1 MDSSFDRLHKALA
14 KLPGLGRRSAER
26 AALALV
32 RRHDGLLE
40 ELLEALAQA
49 RTDIRLCPQCGGIA
63 SASRDFHPH
72 EPSLRDGGKFS
83 SSLCRICTDPAR
95 DATLLCVVEDPSDI
109 LAMERSGAFHGHY
122 HALLGK
128 LSAARATGP
137 SDLRLR
143 ELAHRVASGAITEV
157 VLAISTDMEGD
168 ATAAYITELLH
179 NTPATVTRLAFGLP
193 ADSGIGYS
201 DPVTLRRA
209 LAGRQHLA

>member
-32 RRHDGLLE
+32 RRRDGLLE

-63 SASRDFHPH
+63 SAAHIP
-72 EPSLRDGGKFS
+72 
-83 SSLCRICTDPAR
+83 CRICADPAR
-95 DATLLCVVEDPSDI
+95 DPTVLCVVEDPSDI
-109 LAMERSGAFHGHY
+109 LAMERSGAFRGHY

-128 LSAARATGP
+128 LSASRATGP

-143 ELAHRVASGAITEV
+143 ELATKVATGAITEV

-168 ATAAYITELLH
+168 ATAAYIAELLH
-179 NTPATVTRLAFGLP
+179 NTRAKVTRLAFGLP

-209 LAGRQHLA
+209 LAGRQEAR